1 MASEINKEKSR
12 LLKSAIV
19 PFAILLLM
27 WLVKFVEFYYKLDF
41 SKLGILPLKIEGLS
55 GIISAP
61 FIHENFSHLA
71 SNSVPFFVSASMI
84 IFFYR
89 EVAFKTLV
97 MIYLV
102 TGFWVWCMA
111 RESYHIGASGVVYG
125 YISFIFFSGFLR
137 RNKKLMAVSM
147 LMVFLYGGFFWGVIP
162 KFYPEFMNISWE
174 SHLMGAIAGLAFA
187 FLYRKQGT
195 QKEVFQWP
203 EENEDEDNNEFDDIN
218 SNDNLESN
226 SKGQLF

>member
-1 MASEINKEKSR
+1 MDQELKKEKNK
-12 LLKSAIV
+12 LINSAIV
-19 PFAILLLM
+19 PFIIVVVM
-27 WLVKFVEFYYKLDF
+27 WLVKLIEYYYKLDF
-41 SKLGILPLKIEGLS
+41 SEFGVYPLKTKGLIGILT
-55 GIISAP
+55 AP

-71 SNSVPFFVSASMI
+71 SNTVPFFVSASMI
-84 IFFYR
+84 IYFYK
-89 EVAFKTLV
+89 EVAFKALI
-97 MIYLV
+97 MIYIV

-147 LMVFLYGGFFWGVIP
+147 LMVFLYGGFFWGIIP

-174 SHLMGAIAGLAFA
+174 SHMMGAIAGLAFA

-203 EENEDEDNNEFDDIN
+203 EENEDNNEFDDIN
-218 SNDNLESN
+218 SNDNIESN
-226 SKGQLF
+226 NKGQLS

>member
-1 MASEINKEKSR
+1 MDQELKKEKNK
-12 LLKSAIV
+12 LINSAIV
-19 PFAILLLM
+19 PFIIVVVM
-27 WLVKFVEFYYKLDF
+27 WLVKLIEYYYKLDF
-41 SKLGILPLKIEGLS
+41 SEFGVYPLKTKGLIGILT
-55 GIISAP
+55 AP

-71 SNSVPFFVSASMI
+71 SNTVPFFVSASMI
-84 IFFYR
+84 IYFYK
-89 EVAFKTLV
+89 EVAFKALI
-97 MIYLV
+97 MIYIV

-147 LMVFLYGGFFWGVIP
+147 LMVFLYGGFFWGIIP

-174 SHLMGAIAGLAFA
+174 SHMMGAIAGLAFA

-203 EENEDEDNNEFDDIN
+203 AEEEVDDENNE
-218 SNDNLESN
+218 ESIDYTSSGDSTPEKN
-226 SKGQLF
+226 E